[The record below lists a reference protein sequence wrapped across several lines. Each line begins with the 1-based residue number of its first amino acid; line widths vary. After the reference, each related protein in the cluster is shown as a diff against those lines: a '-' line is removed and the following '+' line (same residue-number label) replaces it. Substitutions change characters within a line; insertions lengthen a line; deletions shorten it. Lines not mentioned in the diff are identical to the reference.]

1 MTETKLPRSDFV
13 HRQQY
18 CLGFRL
24 NHFTNV
30 HRASQMAVDLNRT
43 TGKKSTHLGQVNVC
57 VIQQIFVVLFDKPY
71 HLVILQ

>member
-24 NHFTNV
+24 NPG
-30 HRASQMAVDLNRT
+30 MDL
-43 TGKKSTHLGQVNVC
+43 LGGGGGGVRGGVYPPSPGQRGC
-57 VIQQIFVVLFDKPY
+57 RGGAIFHDKAKNY
-71 HLVILQ
+71 